1 MTTTTDG
8 FVKTLHS
15 ELEGQLEDTSVDAE
29 ERLKSVENEKDY
41 YKTQASV
48 AMEDLDRG
56 KIAMTGYDLDWY

>member
-56 KIAMTGYDLDWY
+56 K